1 MEPDTSRAPVASP
14 SWRRPDRLPPRPVP
28 PAERARLRADFG
40 ALVWAE
46 RAARG
51 WSQPVLAAALG
62 VSTRTVQRW
71 EGGTVRPTARVC
83 ARLAAALLPDSDP
96 VSRTVLALRLER
108 AAGPSL
114 HRLRRK
120 PLRAHVRRVREQAAA
135 RLEAPP
141 DAADAL
147 ALAAALAALE
157 PEPTLWARRRPA
169 VRGAA

>member
-1 MEPDTSRAPVASP
+1 MDDDTSRAPVATP
-14 SWRRPDRLPPRPVP
+14 SWRRPDTLPPRPVP

-51 WSQPVLAAALG
+51 WSQPVLADAVG
-62 VSTRTVQRW
+62 VSTRTLQRW
-71 EGGTVRPTARVC
+71 ENGFTRPTARVC
-83 ARLAAALLPDSDP
+83 TRLAAAFLPDSDP
-96 VSRTVLALRLER
+96 VTRTMLALRLER

-114 HRLRRK
+114 RRPRRK

-135 RLEAPP
+135 RLERP
-141 DAADAL
+141 DATDAL
-147 ALAAALAALE
+147 ALAQALAALE

>member
-1 MEPDTSRAPVASP
+1 MDHDTSRAPVVTP
-14 SWRRPDRLPPRPVP
+14 TWRRPDTLPPRPVP
-28 PAERARLRADFG
+28 PAERTRLRAEFG
-40 ALVWAE
+40 AAVWAE

-83 ARLAAALLPDSDP
+83 ARLAAAFLPDSDP

-108 AAGPSL
+108 AAGSSL
-114 HRLRRK
+114 RRPRRK

-135 RLEAPP
+135 RLERP
-141 DAADAL
+141 DAAGGL
-147 ALAAALAALE
+147 ALAQALAALAPP
-157 PEPTLWARRRPA
+157 PEPWARRRPA